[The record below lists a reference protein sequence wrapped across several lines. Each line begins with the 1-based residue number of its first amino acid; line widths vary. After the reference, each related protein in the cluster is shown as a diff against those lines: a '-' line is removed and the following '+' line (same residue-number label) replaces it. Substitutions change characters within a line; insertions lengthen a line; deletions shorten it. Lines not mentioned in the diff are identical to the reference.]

1 MFVTGL
7 SHRPP
12 RPGHTPRHWNFV
24 GLDYVKLS
32 VSDQLMDHYLE
43 RFSRRARPL
52 RLYDFLYSHGQLS
65 RPDPA
70 SLRANIH
77 LFSTLFNSRIPSPGL
92 RHRLHKRV
100 VLVPGRLSRRRHL
113 KFRAR
118 SSDRWLRTR
127 LRRRGRP
134 NDELARLEGRLE
146 LASRLAPGE
155 DRNSGPSSR
164 AILAEIFGLG
174 PRRRRQGFSGDW
186 TSDWLWPMAGSDSLR
201 LGFIFHFLRF
211 YQSKFR
217 RNFQSFRFQSLHLPY
232 YLAGPYQARLRINL
246 ARLGSLDPGRVFVRF
261 SFLHGLSSLSARV
274 LGQYIRRRLQ
284 LRYRMNQVIT
294 HQLLD
299 RLRLSLSGL
308 RIVCKGRFERTQRA
322 FHRIYRFGNYTP
334 SSRVNTLDHHQCF
347 IVTKH
352 GCGGISVLLS
362 LRARTELALLGRAH

>member
-1 MFVTGL
+1 
-7 SHRPP
+7 
-12 RPGHTPRHWNFV
+12 
-24 GLDYVKLS
+24 
-32 VSDQLMDHYLE
+32 MDRYLE

-65 RPDPA
+65 RPDPG
-70 SLRANIH
+70 SLCANIH
-77 LFSTLFNSRIPSPGL
+77 LFSTLFNSKTPGLAL

-100 VLVPGRLSRRRHL
+100 VLVPGKLSRRRHL

-127 LRRRGRP
+127 LRRKGRS
-134 NDELARLEGRLE
+134 DELLRLRSRIEKVGRMV
-146 LASRLAPGE
+146 PGAY
-155 DRNSGPSSR
+155 GHCGYGSR
-164 AILAEIFGLG
+164 AVLAAILGG
-174 PRRRRQGFSGDW
+174 GRRRRRHGQDDW
-186 TSDWLWPMAGSDSLR
+186 ASDFLLGPSEDDDRRR
-201 LGFIFHFLRF
+201 LGFLFHFLRF

-232 YLAGPYQARLRINL
+232 QLAGPYLARLRINL
-246 ARLGSLDPGRVFVRF
+246 ARLGFLDPGRVSIRF

-299 RLRLSLSGL
+299 RLRFSLSGL

-334 SSRVNTLDHHQCF
+334 SSRVNTLDYHQCF

-362 LRARTELALLGRAH
+362 LRTRSELALLGRTL